1 MAETYYIDVV
11 ETDNVDCVLDG
22 IIELVSAD
30 ANIACVSKGAGI
42 LTFTV
47 EADGAYRI
55 TSAGTTP
62 FTGFAIGNKVIVR
75 GSVDTTGLINND
87 GVYTVEAVEGASAYS
102 WIEVVEPVVA
112 CASVAAAYVDEYATF
127 ILHPT
132 KRTGQMLVFISS
144 AAALAEFDVSF
155 EPGGYWASKIE
166 IGQPVYQGEV
176 DTGDAAKMYLLQIET
191 APYMKT
197 IEKKVAI
204 DATATNDVQT
214 KGTILMRV
222 FPGVPGD
229 PLLVG
234 EIEVAY
240 IMIA

>member
-1 MAETYYIDVV
+1 MAETYYVDVV
-11 ETDNVDCVLDG
+11 ETANVNCVLDG
-22 IIELVSAD
+22 MAELVSVDSNA
-30 ANIACVSKGAGI
+30 ACLSINSGSGT
-42 LTFTV
+42 LTFTI
-47 EADGAYRI
+47 ESDGAYRI
-55 TSAGTTP
+55 TSTGTTP
-62 FTGFAIGNKVIVR
+62 FLNFAIGNKVIVR

-87 GVYTVEAVEGASAYS
+87 GVYTVEEVDGSDM
-102 WIEVVEPVVA
+102 WIEVVEPVKA
-112 CASVAAAYVDEYATF
+112 CASVAVAYVDEFATF

-132 KRTGQMLVFISS
+132 KRTGQMLIFLSS
-144 AAALAEFDVSF
+144 AAALAELNVSF

-166 IGQPVYQGEV
+166 IGQPVYQG
-176 DTGDAAKMYLLQIET
+176 TGVASKMYLLQIET

-204 DATATNDVQT
+204 DATESHDVET

-222 FPGVPGD
+222 FPGVGD
-229 PLLVG
+229 PLLVS